1 MDLSMVCS
9 RIYLVCVYGDFVS
22 VSRCECK
29 CICNYFLCFKHVCID
44 MFFMYDNMFT
54 LEFKRLCRYAI
65 TVDKLLSYPSKET
78 LFPPPHSPPT
88 PTFKQPLRFPLSLP
102 LPLSFSLPLPLLSP
116 FLSPPLL
123 PPGPIILSMV
133 LSFLGGRGNRP
144 RWLAFG
150 GFLAGVG
157 TLAIFSAVLFYP
169 PPTLSGEAAK
179 FGRWGFAVEF

>member
-116 FLSPPLL
+116 FLSPPPSPPRAHHPVDGAEL
-123 PPGPIILSMV
+123 PRRAREPTSLAGLRRVP
-133 LSFLGGRGNRP
+133 GGRGHLGHLLRRP
-144 RWLAFG
+144 L
-150 GFLAGVG
+150 L
-157 TLAIFSAVLFYP
+157 P
-169 PPTLSGEAAK
+169 AAHAL
-179 FGRWGFAVEF
+179 G